1 MQSMD
6 ESTSSSNGHV
16 TRVGEFFRKLS
27 PSALLDVAALEFPT
41 SYKPG
46 AILFGEKAAS
56 PAIFIILSGEVKL
69 SISSS
74 GGKRLILSIA
84 KAGEILGLS
93 STLSGLSRNSTAEVM
108 CRSKIAVI
116 GRSPFLRFLSRHPA
130 AYQAVTEELDLQY
143 KVACEQLRTVALS
156 PSAHEKLAR
165 LLLGWNDGGQ
175 ENERSTECRFSFTHE
190 EIGEFIGAT
199 RETVSRTLSFFKTR
213 HLVAFD
219 GTTLTIPSR
228 MALESFAG
236 R

>member
-1 MQSMD
+1 MQTMD
-6 ESTSSSNGHV
+6 ESTSSSKGQI

-27 PSALLDVAALEFPT
+27 PLALLDVEALQFPA

-46 AILFGEKAAS
+46 AILFGEKEAS

-74 GGKRLILSIA
+74 DGKRLILSVA
-84 KAGEILGLS
+84 KASEILGLS
-93 STLSGLSRNSTAEVM
+93 SALSGLPRNSTAEVM
-108 CRSKIAVI
+108 CHSKIAVI
-116 GRSPFLRFLSRHPA
+116 ERSPFLRFLGRHPA

-156 PSAHEKLAR
+156 PSVHEKLAR

-175 ENERSTECRFSFTHE
+175 KNERGTECRFSFTHE

-213 HLVAFD
+213 RLVIFD

-236 R
+236 I